1 VGFKEARSKSTDFDR
16 PGGFRFITR
25 ICTLRHRP
33 FVFYSLDL
41 MYTVLVPG
49 KRQVY
54 EVESELKKP
63 ADAAPDVAWRSAPRI
78 KKDKRLAQRGA
89 GVGLMALSTN
99 GTTPA
104 FKDWRRDMRQLG
116 RKGLEYEDILLVD
129 GR

>member
-41 MYTVLVPG
+41 MYTVLVPE

-54 EVESELKKP
+54 EVESESKKP
-63 ADAAPDVAWRSAPRI
+63 ADAAPDAGLAFCASY
-78 KKDKRLAQRGA
+78 KKR
-89 GVGLMALSTN
+89 
-99 GTTPA
+99 
-104 FKDWRRDMRQLG
+104 
-116 RKGLEYEDILLVD
+116 
-129 GR
+129 